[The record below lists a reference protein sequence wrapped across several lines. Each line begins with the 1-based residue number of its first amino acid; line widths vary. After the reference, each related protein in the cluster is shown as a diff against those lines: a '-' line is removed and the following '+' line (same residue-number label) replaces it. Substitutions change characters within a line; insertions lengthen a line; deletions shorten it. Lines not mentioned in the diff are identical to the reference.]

1 MATNGNTA
9 NTTTADFIFSTGKIG
24 MAYREVQ
31 DTRNLNGLYSQ
42 KRMYYHH
49 SKVYQVFRLQS
60 TGPS

>member
-1 MATNGNTA
+1 MATSGNAA

-31 DTRNLNGLYSQ
+31 HTRNLNGLYSH
-42 KRMYYHH
+42 KRMYCHH
-49 SKVYQVFRLQS
+49 SRVSQVFRLQG